1 MPLSADRIQFLLMW
15 KYKSWPFDHVNHK
28 RGKRLFVLLEK
39 RKVGTNQNCS
49 LQNSDRRASLNQTE
63 LSFCCWTVPQSA
75 AFPPFLLR
83 GSALSA
89 QAVSSSPGSTQQG
102 SGPGEE
108 MGFCAFWGAPQEG
121 EELPRERRG
130 AAADQQQAEQ
140 LSPRGHAS
148 MSPCPTPV
156 PLSATSPLAGQ
167 AASSVLKAGRLQQS
181 SAVGIMGRW
190 QLWRGPRWVGNPLG
204 RRRGPRDPAGME
216 QCSWMRSRV
225 WCMEELPA
233 PQSWHFTCP
242 KPQLFLQAT
251 FV

>member
-1 MPLSADRIQFLLMW
+1 MLLDR
-15 KYKSWPFDHVNHK
+15 P
-28 RGKRLFVLLEK
+28 
-39 RKVGTNQNCS
+39 
-49 LQNSDRRASLNQTE
+49 TE
-63 LSFCCWTVPQSA
+63 CCVPTV
-75 AFPPFLLR
+75 
-83 GSALSA
+83 SA
-89 QAVSSSPGSTQQG
+89 QGKCSVSSGCEQLSREHTAGLRAWRG
-102 SGPGEE
+102 N
-108 MGFCAFWGAPQEG
+108 GFLCFWGAPQEG